1 MIFDEETTEAD
12 LRILR
17 QDLAKINQREMR
29 IEGDYSLILEAQKR
43 TNIKIDIILL
53 LQLFTTIMLSL
64 TL

>member
-43 TNIKIDIILL
+43 SNIKIDIILL

>member
-17 QDLAKINQREMR
+17 RDLAKINQREMR

>member
-64 TL
+64 AL